1 MNIYIDNLVHI
12 ILLLLAINLVAT
24 LLWIVKQIR
33 KEK

>member
-1 MNIYIDNLVHI
+1 MNTYTDDLVHI
-12 ILLLLAINLVAT
+12 ILLLLAANLVAT

>member
-12 ILLLLAINLVAT
+12 VLLLFAINLVAT

-33 KEK
+33 KDK